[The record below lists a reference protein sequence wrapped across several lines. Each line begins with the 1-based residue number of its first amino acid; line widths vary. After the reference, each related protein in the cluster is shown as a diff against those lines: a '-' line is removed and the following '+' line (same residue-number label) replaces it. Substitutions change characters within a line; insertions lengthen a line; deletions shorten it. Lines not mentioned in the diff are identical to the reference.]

1 MYGVDKMKLSDV
13 GEVKVIE
20 AILDLIRNVYPD
32 KPLPAYDDAVA
43 IRVSDSWVIV
53 KIDGTSS
60 KSSKYPWMSWSD
72 FSYRVALGTI
82 SDIISKGG
90 KPLGLSVSIGVPKDF
105 TITEVLEIIKGV
117 KELIIKVDA
126 KFLGGDIN
134 TSNVKDYVWMDV
146 SGIGIAKKPI
156 PNIFRNGDLVR
167 ISNCLGFSSIEA
179 LIYYKNIDLS
189 KAEKFLRLPYK
200 PEPPLNFLEV
210 CDQVTAATD
219 ISDGLYSLTKVLR
232 RLRLDLVLSDDLPL
246 CKEVIEF
253 MNEFNVDTLDILKY
267 LGEEYIIVFNDPHNS
282 LRHYPILG
290 ELREGKGNIIY
301 KGKVVRGGWDNF
313 KGFIG

>member
-1 MYGVDKMKLSDV
+1 MGVNKMKLFDV

-20 AILDLIRNVYPD
+20 AILNLIRDVYPD
-32 KPLPAYDDAVA
+32 KPLPTHDDAVA

-72 FSYRVALGTI
+72 FSYRVALGTV

-90 KPLGLSVSIGVPKDF
+90 KPLGLSVSVGVPRDF
-105 TITEVLEIIKGV
+105 MINEVLEIIKGV
-117 KELIIKVDA
+117 KELIIKVNA

-134 TSNVKDYVWMDV
+134 ASNVKDYVWMDV
-146 SGIGIAKKPI
+146 SGIGIAKKPV
-156 PNIFRNGDLVR
+156 PNTFRNGDLIR
-167 ISNCLGFSSIEA
+167 ISNCLGLSSIEA

-189 KAEKFLRLPYK
+189 RARKYVRLPYK

-232 RLRLDLVLSDDLPL
+232 RLGLNLVLSDDLPL
-246 CKEVIEF
+246 CKEVTEF
-253 MNEFNVDTLDILKY
+253 MNEFNINVLDILRY
-267 LGEEYIIVFNDPHNS
+267 LGEEYTIVFNDPYNS
-282 LRHYPILG
+282 LKHYPILG
-290 ELREGKGNIIY
+290 ELREGRGDIIY
-301 KGKVVRGGWDNF
+301 RGRVVRGGWDNF
-313 KGFIG
+313 RGFIR

>member
-1 MYGVDKMKLSDV
+1 MKLSDV

-20 AILDLIRNVYPD
+20 AILNLIRDVYPD
-32 KPLPAYDDAVA
+32 KPLPVYDDAVA
-43 IRVSDSWVIV
+43 IRISDSWVIV

-60 KSSKYPWMSWSD
+60 KSSKYPWMGWSD

-105 TITEVLEIIKGV
+105 TINEVLEIIKGV
-117 KELIIKVDA
+117 KELIIKVNA

-134 TSNVKDYVWMDV
+134 TSNVKDYVWIDV

-167 ISNCLGFSSIEA
+167 ISSCLGLSSIEA
-179 LIYYKNIDLS
+179 LIYYRNIDLS
-189 KAEKFLRLPYK
+189 KAEKLVRLPYK

-232 RLRLDLVLSDDLPL
+232 KLRLDLVLSDDLPL

-253 MNEFNVDTLDILKY
+253 MDEFNVDTLDVLKY

-282 LRHYPILG
+282 LRRYPILG
-290 ELREGKGNIIY
+290 ELKEGKGNVIY
-301 KGKVVRGGWDNF
+301 RGKVVRGGWDNF